1 MDPSL
6 KGKSTENGTL
16 IVGVCPK
23 SCIPIQEN
31 GNRDSREVINFI
43 IVYYLLTANFPRS

>member
-6 KGKSTENGTL
+6 KEKSTENGTL

-23 SCIPIQEN
+23 SWPPIQEN

-43 IVYYLLTANFPRS
+43 IV